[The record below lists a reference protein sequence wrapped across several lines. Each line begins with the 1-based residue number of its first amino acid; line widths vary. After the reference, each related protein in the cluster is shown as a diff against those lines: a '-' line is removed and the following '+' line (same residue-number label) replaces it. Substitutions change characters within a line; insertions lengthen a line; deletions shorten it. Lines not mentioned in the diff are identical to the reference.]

1 MRNRLTQPFSSPY
14 LALACGI
21 LAVSTASP
29 LIRFAQREAPSL
41 VIAAYRLALA
51 SLILAPYTLRK
62 HHQELRQVCDNG
74 TWGLIALSGIFLGLH
89 FASWITSLEYTSVTS
104 SVVLV
109 TTAPLWV
116 ALLSPLV
123 LGEKPT
129 IFVAIGL
136 AVALA
141 GGVVVGMSESC
152 QWNGGQVTCSSLA
165 LFAQGRAFAGNV
177 LALVGAWLSAG
188 YLLIGRKLRPRLSLP
203 VYTFLVYGV
212 GAVVLLL
219 MVGVN
224 RLPLG
229 GYSAKTYLLLLALA
243 VVPQLLGHSTFNW
256 ALRYLSAAYVSVA
269 LLGEPVG
276 SSLLAYLLLAET
288 PGVLEIAG
296 GVLILSGI
304 YLASRPVRSGPPGA
318 PAGVIHPPQPS

>member
-1 MRNRLTQPFSSPY
+1 MQFNDDNPPLSPY
-14 LALACGI
+14 LALFGAI
-21 LAVSTASP
+21 LAVSTSSIF
-29 LIRFAQREAPSL
+29 IRFAQRDASSL
-41 VIAAYRLALA
+41 VIAAYRLTIA
-51 SLILAPYTLRK
+51 TL
-62 HHQELRQVCDNG
+62 
-74 TWGLIALSGIFLGLH
+74 LIAPLALTRQRSEIKAIARKDWILLGISGVMLAFH

-136 AVALA
+136 VVALA

-152 QWNGGQVTCSSLA
+152 QWNGGQMTCSSLA

-304 YLASRPVRSGPPGA
+304 YLASRPVRAGPPGA